1 LRVRP
6 AAAAAAAVDANAW
19 TPKDDDGVDDVDVA
33 APTARSAAPK
43 RAQRRQAR
51 RFMAVGIGPAVFMIF
66 VFIRALGGSDPVSVF

>member
-1 LRVRP
+1 MRVRP
-6 AAAAAAAVDANAW
+6 AAATAAAAVDANAW
-19 TPKDDDGVDDVDVA
+19 TPKDDDNVDVA